1 MTRPPP
7 GTSDKGARMTRR
19 RIGAALLTAAAAL
32 LATGSQALAQSTF
45 PQANSPRADV
55 HHPVTIARTPPMGW
69 SSWSTLRGA
78 ISESIIEAQAKV
90 MHDQLA
96 AHGYRYVNIDAGWT
110 AGVDQYGRSTWNT
123 TKFPD
128 GIPAVAQYVHKL
140 GLKFGI
146 YLVPGVPKAAL
157 DANSPIKGTPY
168 HVKDVIDPT
177 QPGNTAA
184 DGSGK
189 LDFSKPGA
197 VAYVQSQADLL
208 ASWGVDYIKMDF
220 VGPGGGRV
228 ATDNRT
234 DIQVWRQ
241 ALDATHRPI
250 HLELSNSLSFDNAAV
265 WQKYSNGWRI
275 EGDIECYSH
284 CVGLTNWAVR
294 ASLRFDDVPKWVPFA
309 GPGHWNDL
317 DSLEIGNGATD
328 GLSPD
333 EKQSVMTLWAIES
346 SPLLLGTDLTKL
358 VPDDVKMIT
367 NDEVIAVDQAGHPAH
382 PLSQASKQQV
392 WVSDNHNGSFTVALF
407 NLADTPATVTAN
419 WNDLAP
425 HRNLAFVRDLWAHKN
440 LGPVW
445 KSFSATLA
453 PHASRL
459 LTVWL

>member
-1 MTRPPP
+1 MTRW
-7 GTSDKGARMTRR
+7 

-32 LATGSQALAQSTF
+32 LATGSQAI
-45 PQANSPRADV
+45 ADV
-55 HHPVTIARTPPMGW
+55 DTHGAAWPHPVTIAKTPPMGW
-69 SSWSTLRGA
+69 SSWSSLHGN

-90 MHDQLA
+90 LHDQLKD
-96 AHGYRYVNIDAGWT
+96 HGYQYVNIDAGWT
-110 AGVDQYGRSTWNT
+110 AGVDQYGRSTWDT
-123 TKFPD
+123 TKFPN
-128 GIPAVAQYVHKL
+128 GIAAVAKYVHGL

-146 YLVPGVPKAAL
+146 YMVPGIPKAAV

-184 DGSGK
+184 DSSGK
-189 LDFSKPGA
+189 LDFTKPGA
-197 VAYVQSQADLL
+197 AAYVQSQADLL

-234 DIQVWRQ
+234 DMQVWRKS
-241 ALDATHRPI
+241 LDNTRRPI

-294 ASLRFDDVPKWVPFA
+294 ASLRWDDAPKWVPFA

-328 GLSPD
+328 GLSAD

-358 VPDDVKMIT
+358 VPEDVKMIT

-382 PLSQASKQQV
+382 PVSQASKQQV
-392 WVSDNHNGSFTVALF
+392 WVSDNHNGSYTVALF
-407 NLADTPATVTAN
+407 NLGDAPATVTAN
-419 WNDLAP
+419 WTDLAP
-425 HRNLAFVRDLWAHKN
+425 HRSIGFIRDLWAHKN
-440 LGPVW
+440 LGLARDHL
-445 KSFSATLA
+445 SATLA